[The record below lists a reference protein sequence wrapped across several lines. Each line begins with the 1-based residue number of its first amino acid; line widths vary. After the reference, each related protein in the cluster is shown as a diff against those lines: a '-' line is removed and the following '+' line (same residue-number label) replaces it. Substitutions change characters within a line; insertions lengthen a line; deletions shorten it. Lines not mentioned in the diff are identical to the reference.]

1 MSVTSSASL
10 DLAQSPFRILPVGAV
25 IEAVK
30 KLPMFTV
37 QWSIVIFGRAFGAA
51 SIRNNA
57 RSATTDD
64 K

>member
-1 MSVTSSASL
+1 VRLRLPDPLGVLSPSS
-10 DLAQSPFRILPVGAV
+10 VGAV
-25 IEAVK
+25 YEAVK
-30 KLPMFTV
+30 KLPIFTV
-37 QWSIVIFGRAFGAA
+37 QWSIVIFGCAFGAA